1 MCTDSFL
8 FYLFFTVN
16 LLKLRN
22 ISVINN
28 KNHVQRVNVFS
39 LVLLKYALSLLKLLE
54 WNLGYEWVGGILLD
68 PHPEQAAE
76 QVGQAETLARLPGQP
91 HQTDQPLCAARDVR
105 QSVSLHLVP
114 FQNMA
119 KEWVSFLKLRDSHTS
134 CLTADY
140 YYLQT
145 QTFTANLPNNC
156 DQYQIWSIQQA
167 LKIFRIFFHLK
178 CLLRYV

>member
-1 MCTDSFL
+1 M
-8 FYLFFTVN
+8 N

-76 QVGQAETLARLPGQP
+76 QVGQAETLAHLPGQP
-91 HQTDQPLCAARDVR
+91 HQTDQPLCAARGVR

-156 DQYQIWSIQQA
+156 TSTKFDLFSKLWKFSEY
-167 LKIFRIFFHLK
+167 FFI
-178 CLLRYV
+178 